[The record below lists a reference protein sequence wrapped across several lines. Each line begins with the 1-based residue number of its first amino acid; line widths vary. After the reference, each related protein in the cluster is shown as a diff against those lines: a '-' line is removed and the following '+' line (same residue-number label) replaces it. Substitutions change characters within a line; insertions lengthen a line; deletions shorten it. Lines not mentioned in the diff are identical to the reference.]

1 MIEQTY
7 KDQFKIFPT
16 NLKAEY
22 LNDKSVTVAKGMMSK
37 QDLLEYAEIHPGV
50 AYIGENIGNKSVI
63 NTILQNTLDD
73 SEIAVFQYTFMDATE
88 MVYDEN
94 SHTIFAR
101 YLR

>member
-7 KDQFKIFPT
+7 KNQFKIFPT

-22 LNDKSVTVAKGMMSK
+22 LNDKSVKVAKGMMSK
-37 QDLLEYAEIHPGV
+37 QNLLDYSEIHPGI
-50 AYIGENIGNKSVI
+50 AFIGENIDNKSII
-63 NTILQNTLDD
+63 NTVLQNTLDD
-73 SEIAVFQYTFMDATE
+73 GEIAVFQYTFMDATE
-88 MVYDEN
+88 MVYDDN